1 MVKMTKKELQLI
13 AIASI
18 MTELGLIKYIENEM
32 GCSSDEARE
41 GLYIAA
47 YECYQKE
54 WNDDDKDEYDSC
66 AATLKRMYG
75 VTFQL

>member
-1 MVKMTKKELQLI
+1 MEKMTKKGMQLI

-18 MTELGLIKYIENEM
+18 MTELGFIKYVENET
-32 GCSSDEARE
+32 GCSSDEARDE
-41 GLYIAA
+41 LYIAV